1 MVAETSDSRSWVEGF
16 RGVRNSVGGLGLRG
30 LGLLKLTGCAFL
42 VGSRRASGFML
53 RACVGPCTC
62 IIQCFGCKVRI

>member
-42 VGSRRASGFML
+42 VGSRSFWLHAAGLRGSVYLYYTML
-53 RACVGPCTC
+53 WL
-62 IIQCFGCKVRI
+62 